1 MVAQRVSEDGR
12 SYAVSMHHTARIKHR
27 SSIMHP
33 YQGDSCPSKRATHI
47 SRSFV
52 AFRTRITHGAVDRV
66 AGRSHD
72 ETFKL
77 LGLQELDAR
86 HRAVHLN

>member
-1 MVAQRVSEDGR
+1 MLCQCTILRVLSIVR
-12 SYAVSMHHTARIKHR
+12 VLCIHTREIVVR
-27 SSIMHP
+27 
-33 YQGDSCPSKRATHI
+33 QNELTHI

-86 HRAVHLN
+86 PRAVHLN